1 MGANECAILNEI
13 NLAFTNENS
22 AILRK
27 QLSILFATGRNSS
40 VGRALD

>member
-13 NLAFTNENS
+13 NLALTNENS

-27 QLSILFATGRNSS
+27 QLSMLLESGRNSS